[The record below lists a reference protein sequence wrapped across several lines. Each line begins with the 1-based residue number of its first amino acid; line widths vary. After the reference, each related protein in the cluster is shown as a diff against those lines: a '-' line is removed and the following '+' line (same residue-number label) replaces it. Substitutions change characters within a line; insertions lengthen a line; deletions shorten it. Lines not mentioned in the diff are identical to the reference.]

1 MSEMK
6 EYIQRLIGAGKTKE
20 ALEILAK
27 DHSEAILLSGNY
39 VRAERDYNQGMLD
52 FSDWSRVI
60 ARTNNAI
67 LELSKNLSGPAP
79 AEANIQSSEPQSMA
93 PPPKSNRLADDPFS
107 SSSAKKKTVFIS
119 YNHADQAVATELH
132 DLLEKNGCDAL
143 LDKYDI
149 VGGQSIMAFIQD
161 CIKKADIVVSIVSA
175 KSLESGWVGEESVA
189 SMYAVWLADK
199 KFIPLRLDSVVFDSK
214 FQISTLRRLN
224 DKISELDRD
233 IKEIQELGSDARNLE
248 EDRKRLFDLKTGF
261 GAILQRFTSVL
272 MIDVQTAGVSG
283 ASEAI
288 LKAVM
293 A

>member
-6 EYIQRLIGAGKTKE
+6 EYIQQLIGAGKTKE

-27 DHSEAILLSGNY
+27 NHSEAIVLSGNY
-39 VRAERDYNQGMLD
+39 VRAERDYNQGILD
-52 FSDWSRVI
+52 FSEWSRVV
-60 ARTNNAI
+60 ARTNNAL

-79 AEANIQSSEPQSMA
+79 AEGYIQPA
-93 PPPKSNRLADDPFS
+93 YNPPPMSERLTADPFS
-107 SSSAKKKTVFIS
+107 ASSAKKKTVFIS
-119 YNHADQAVATELH
+119 YNHADQAVAMEVH
-132 DLLEKNGCDAL
+132 DLLEQNGCDAL
-143 LDKYDI
+143 LDKYDM
-149 VGGQSIMAFIQD
+149 VGGQSIMTFIQN

-272 MIDVQTAGVSG
+272 IIDLQTAGVSG

-288 LKAVM
+288 LKAVNQ
-293 A
+293 